1 MVVAFWQEDH
11 VVGVLEVLP
20 LLLVGVGMPFL
31 IKQANTLEGVGVFLD
46 SLVGVVEAF
55 FEVVVVQVFFQE
67 VGVLVDT
74 EVIGAYY

>member
-1 MVVAFWQEDH
+1 M
-11 VVGVLEVLP
+11 VGVLEVLP
-20 LLLVGVGMPFL
+20 LLLAGVGMPFL
-31 IKQANTLEGVGVFLD
+31 IKQVNTLEGVGVFLD